1 MNQGKR
7 AEENKPKM
15 NINQKTVDKH
25 RETRENI
32 YRRTILIDILNEND
46 KNTTQKI
53 IIRENMDG
61 ETNDLIQNMLKKQEN
76 IEEVKK
82 AKDVM
87 ENIER
92 WEWQNPVLMN
102 NDGIPN

>member
-1 MNQGKR
+1 
-7 AEENKPKM
+7 M

-32 YRRTILIDILNEND
+32 YRRTILIDILSEND

-53 IIRENMDG
+53 I
-61 ETNDLIQNMLKKQEN
+61 QEN